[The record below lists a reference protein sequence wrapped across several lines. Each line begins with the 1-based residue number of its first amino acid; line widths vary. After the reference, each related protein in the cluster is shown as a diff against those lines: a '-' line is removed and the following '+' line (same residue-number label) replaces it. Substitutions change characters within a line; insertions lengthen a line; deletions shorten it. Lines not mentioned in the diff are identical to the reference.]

1 MVNIGP
7 LNVSSSVSYHCSGNP
22 NEEETYH
29 YAKTILQ
36 LATRNPDG
44 RNRVLLIG
52 GGIANFTDV
61 AKTFKVKRKFFF
73 IFCFAHYSSHF
84 FISRASFT
92 L

>member
-1 MVNIGP
+1 VHRETWILIG
-7 LNVSSSVSYHCSGNP
+7 SFSGNP

-61 AKTFKVKRKFFF
+61 AKTFKVPYFTHSHLQ
-73 IFCFAHYSSHF
+73 FCY
-84 FISRASFT
+84 T
-92 L
+92 P